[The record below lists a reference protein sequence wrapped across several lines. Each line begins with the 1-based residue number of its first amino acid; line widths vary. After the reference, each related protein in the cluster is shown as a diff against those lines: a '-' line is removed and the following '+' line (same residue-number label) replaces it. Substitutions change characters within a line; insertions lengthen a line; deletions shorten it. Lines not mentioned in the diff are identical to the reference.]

1 MSLLSTINATPTY
14 ELELPSNGQKI
25 NYRPFL
31 VKQEK
36 ILLSALESNKDGEIA
51 LALKQVITDCI
62 VEPKNFDI
70 ESVPIFDV
78 EYIFLKIRGK
88 SVGEKVTLKLKCP
101 DDEKVV
107 VDYELDLDKI
117 DVLVDD
123 NHTLEVK
130 LEDRYGVN
138 MRYPTINSLK
148 LVSGNTVDTAMG
160 LIKEC
165 IDVIYKDDQKFE
177 RKNITENELNEWVDN
192 LTQKQFSQFETFFKG
207 MPRLEHLVKFKNPNS
222 GKEHSIKLV
231 GLKSFFQ

>member
-14 ELELPSNGQKI
+14 ELDLPSNGQKI
-25 NYRPFL
+25 IYKPFL

-36 ILLSALESNKDGEIA
+36 ILLSALESNKDKEIA
-51 LALKQVITDCI
+51 LALKQVISECI
-62 VEPKNFDI
+62 AEPKDFDI
-70 ESVPIFDV
+70 ESLPIFDV

-88 SVGEKVTLKLKCP
+88 SVGEKVTLKLRCP

-107 VDYELDLDKI
+107 VDYELDLDKV

-123 NHTLEVK
+123 DHNLEVK
-130 LEDRYGVN
+130 LEDRYGVH
-138 MRYPTINSLK
+138 MRYPTISSLK
-148 LVSGNTVDTAMG
+148 LVSGNSVDTALG

-165 IDVIYKDDQKFE
+165 IDVIYKDDKEFK
-177 RKNITENELNEWVDN
+177 RKDITDKELSEWIDN
-192 LTQKQFSQFETFFKG
+192 LTQKQFTQFETFFKG